1 MNVRVEGDNVFIE
14 GLVRGNSEVAEIKSV
29 ISNLIS
35 SNKVVTIQFENSYV
49 IPSSLIG
56 FLLKVIHD
64 DKINLN
70 VKVKQK
76 ELYELLD
83 RLNLVS
89 ALKVSKV

>member
-1 MNVRVEGDNVFIE
+1 MNIRLEADNVIIE
-14 GLVRGNSEVAEIKSV
+14 GLVRGNTEVAEIKSV
-29 ISNLIS
+29 ISNLVS
-35 SNKVVTIQFENSYV
+35 SSKIVTIQFENSYV

-64 DKINLN
+64 DKINLT

-76 ELYELLD
+76 ELYDLLD

-89 ALKVSKV
+89 ALNVSKV